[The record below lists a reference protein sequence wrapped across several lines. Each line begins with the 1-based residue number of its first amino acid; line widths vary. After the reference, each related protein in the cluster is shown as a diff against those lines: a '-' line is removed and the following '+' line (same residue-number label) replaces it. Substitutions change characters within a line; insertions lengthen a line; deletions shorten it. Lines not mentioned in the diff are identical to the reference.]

1 MSCKDY
7 TTVNDYTILCIITH
21 QLQKTGKIKFKKK
34 FSMFN
39 PYIKLL

>member
-1 MSCKDY
+1 MSCNDY
-7 TTVNDYTILCIITH
+7 TTVKDDTILCIITH

-39 PYIKLL
+39 PDIKLL